1 MSEQKINPHQVT
13 KPIQLLAAWLVGL
26 ILINGSFLS
35 AAKIIESPEWVS
47 GFLVIA
53 AVLNVPIFLV
63 LIFFLQTKFRA
74 ELQEDTYYSKH
85 LEKVTGTYKNA
96 DEIALIAERAKQV
109 NNDKIDV
116 LIDAVEQLSFS
127 LASGDI
133 RNDALPMLPRK
144 EGEIKEFIAN
154 IGSVNH
160 RNIVKV
166 ALNDLI
172 PGYKIILKS
181 LIRTGY
187 SITEIFGSTS
197 KDKRPPKNL
206 IITCNADVPKAALK
220 EIYEIIKPYGF
231 NRIDIDIDSRP
242 MEFANI
248 YIGSYVDDYSE
259 QRESIEI
266 DSDLEDLLFDE
277 NISGEQ
283 LAEYVRNIRFSS

>member
-35 AAKIIESPEWVS
+35 AAKIIESPEWAS
-47 GFLVIA
+47 GCLVIA

-116 LIDAVEQLSFS
+116 LIDAVEKLSFS
-127 LASGDI
+127 LASDDI
-133 RNDALPMLPRK
+133 RSDALPMLPRK
-144 EGEIKEFIAN
+144 EGEIKKSIVN
-154 IGSVNH
+154 IGSGNH
-160 RNIVKV
+160 RSIVKV

-172 PGYKIILKS
+172 PSYKIILKS
-181 LIRTGY
+181 LIRAGY

-231 NRIDIDIDSRP
+231 DRIDIDINPRP
-242 MEFANI
+242 MELANI

-266 DSDLEDLLFDE
+266 DGDLEDLLFDE